1 LLLDSEKVT
10 RQCPNV
16 KNQLRYQIK
25 RQHNASMSG
34 QPQPINKTLNPFMQQ
49 LETQKPS
56 TMAPHSLPQQQG
68 SETDIFAMIR

>member
-1 LLLDSEKVT
+1 
-10 RQCPNV
+10 
-16 KNQLRYQIK
+16 
-25 RQHNASMSG
+25 MSG

-49 LETQKPS
+49 LETQKPT